1 MNISY
6 DYSKDPFPLNTSIR
20 LFDKTKF
27 VRLLKEEGIDLNQLD
42 EFGETPLT
50 TAIMEDI
57 ADIRWVR
64 ILLKRGAEVNVLDSD
79 GDSALDL
86 ARFKHREDLIELL
99 LKYGAKGKDEDS
111 VKRKNLDAYYDDMKV
126 ANFVKSLSRYD
137 SN

>member
-1 MNISY
+1 MNTSY

-20 LFDKTKF
+20 LFDTTKF
-27 VRLLKEEGIDLNQLD
+27 IRLSKEEGIDLNQLD
-42 EFGETPLT
+42 EFGETPIT

-86 ARFKHREDLIELL
+86 ARYKQREDLIELL

-126 ANFVKSLSRYD
+126 ANFIKSLSR
-137 SN
+137 SHRN